1 MPPREP
7 APILLPPPPSDRSY
21 SEESPVPGRSPKLTS
36 NLDELQRA
44 DAIGRLA
51 GRPVTRSRA
60 GSLPGGLAAEA
71 EHGLLYIDDAGSV
84 QVYVDTTSDPEGA
97 VPGLQALGMFIE
109 RVSGPRRIVQG
120 RLPISSLA
128 GAAALDTVRAIR
140 PPARPMRQAG
150 AALTPGDA
158 ILQASAM
165 RSSFAVDG
173 AGVKVGVL
181 SDGGEGI
188 AAAQASGDLPAIVD
202 VTTCDV
208 IATAPAGQPANTTD
222 AGAGAEGTAMA
233 EIVHDV
239 APGAAIMIGYFGL
252 NVSTAT
258 DLDFMAAVTCLAEN
272 NDVVVDDIS
281 WFNQGL
287 HDGTSSVSQN
297 AAGALTNPSNR
308 IRGYYTAAGNEAQRH
323 YEGLYQDWAPASSS
337 DNRHTFQG
345 SATTLD
351 VWGLGPAPA
360 DLFWIRKNATVIV
373 FLQWDDAWGASS
385 NNYDAF
391 LRRDING
398 ALVASSTGIQ
408 SGSQDPVEAFAYTN
422 NTGTD
427 QWFDLEITKT
437 SGIAKNLEF
446 YVIFVGGCNPL
457 GAPSGPCLAYNTY
470 ASSVTNNSDASGGVV
485 SLGAIDA
492 ADPGN
497 DDIELYSSR
506 GPTND
511 GRLKPE
517 ITGIDGVA
525 VTGAGG
531 FFNPFYGTSAAAPH
545 AAGIAALL
553 LSCNP
558 SLKKGEPGDNPASDR
573 STLRA
578 ALLDSATDLGAAA
591 ADNTYGY
598 GRMNALAAAPLA
610 GCAPDADADGI
621 PQFSDNCPSL
631 TNADQTNT
639 DAAPVV
645 TAGIADDIT
654 RPNGDGLG
662 DACDADKDNDGLA
675 DEVEATLDPA
685 GVNHDLCP
693 AATAPT
699 DPLKLDSDG
708 DRVTDAAEC
717 ALGTDP
723 ASAASKPPVAPL
735 PDADHDGL
743 TDAFEATLGTNPNA
757 VDSDADKVNDGIEFK
772 GYGSSPMVVDTDG
785 DGCSDGREIA
795 SVNADK
801 NVNSLDMLTLALN
814 FGTGPRAVLDIN
826 QDGKINSID
835 MLIVA
840 KNFNSIIC

>member
-7 APILLPPPPSDRSY
+7 APILQAPPPSDRPY
-21 SEESPVPGRSPKLTS
+21 SEPSPVPGRSPKLTS

-51 GRPVTRSRA
+51 GRPVTRSRT
-60 GSLPGGLAAEA
+60 GSLPDGLAAAA

-84 QVYVDTTSDPEGA
+84 QVYVDTVGDPNDA
-97 VPGLQALGMFIE
+97 VPGLQALGMTVE
-109 RVSGPRRIVQG
+109 RVSGPRQIVQG
-120 RLPISSLA
+120 RLPIPSLA
-128 GAAALDTVRAIR
+128 AAAALDSARAIR
-140 PPARPMRQAG
+140 PPVRPVRQAG

-158 ILQASAM
+158 ILQSSTM

-188 AAAQASGDLPAIVD
+188 AAAQASGDLPPSVD
-202 VTTCDV
+202 VATCDV
-208 IATAPAGQPANTTD
+208 IASAPAGQPANTTD
-222 AGAGAEGTAMA
+222 AGAGTEGTAMA

-239 APGAAIMIGYFGL
+239 APGAAIMIGYFGF

-258 DLDFMAAVTCLAEN
+258 DLDFMAAVTCLAQN
-272 NDVVVDDIS
+272 NDIVVDDIG

-287 HDGTSSVSQN
+287 YDGTSSVSQN
-297 AAGALTNPSNR
+297 AASALANPSNR

-337 DNRHTFQG
+337 DNRHTFQA
-345 SATTLD
+345 SATTVD
-351 VWGLGPAPA
+351 VWSLGPAPA
-360 DLFWIRKNATVIV
+360 DLFSIRAHATVIV
-373 FLQWDDAWGASS
+373 FLQWDDTWGASS
-385 NNYDAF
+385 NDYNLYL
-391 LRRDING
+391 LRNSNG
-398 ALVASSTGIQ
+398 SIAASSTSLQ
-408 SGSQDPVEAFAYTN
+408 SGSQDPVEALAFTN
-422 NTGTD
+422 NAGTD
-427 QWFDLEITKT
+427 QWFDIEIRKA
-437 SGIAKNLEF
+437 SGVAKNLEF
-446 YVIFVGGCNPL
+446 HVIFVGGCTRL
-457 GAPSGPCLAYNTY
+457 GGPIGPCLAYNTY

-517 ITGIDGVA
+517 ITAIDGVA
-525 VTGAGG
+525 ITGAGG

-558 SLKKGEPGDNPASDR
+558 LLKKGEPGDNPASDR
-573 STLRA
+573 STLRS
-578 ALLDSATDLGAAA
+578 ALLNSATDLGAAG

-598 GRMNALAAAPLA
+598 GRMNAVAAAPLA
-610 GCAPDADADGI
+610 GCAPDVDGDGI
-621 PQFSDNCPSL
+621 PQFSDNCPGL
-631 TNADQTNT
+631 ANAGQANT

-654 RPNGDGLG
+654 RANGDGLG

-675 DEVEATLDPA
+675 DDIETTIDPA
-685 GVNHDLCP
+685 GINHALCP

-708 DRVTDAAEC
+708 DRVTDGAEC

-735 PDADHDGL
+735 GDADHDGL

-757 VDSDADKVNDGIEFK
+757 VDTDADKANDGIEYK
-772 GYGSSPMVVDTDG
+772 GYGSSPLVVDTDG
-785 DGCSDGREIA
+785 DGCGDGREIA

-801 NVNSLDMLTLALN
+801 NVNSLDMLTLAQN
-814 FGTGPRAVLDIN
+814 FGTGFRSVLDIN

-840 KNFNSIIC
+840 KNFISTPC